1 MANVNDS
8 NTAID
13 IESGENTLSNEQNIQ
28 TAATPVTTA
37 VTASTGQKS
46 IIEATEASAIASG
59 NNIYI
64 NQGNA
69 LKQIDYDLL
78 ADAILN
84 KLSSKT
90 YSSLTTLDKTILG
103 ALSELNGKSARYRSY
118 NVEKPDIIDGL
129 ETIATWT
136 VVLRKVGLRTAS
148 ISFNIN
154 AHVNTLNSEIILFT
168 LPEEYRPLSNIFV
181 NYPTQEGFPALLA
194 INSNGNVSIY
204 LFNDSLV
211 YSNFICR
218 QHVMFFTSEI

>member
-46 IIEATEASAIASG
+46 IIEVTEGSSIASG
-59 NNIYI
+59 DNIYV

-90 YSSLTTLDKTILG
+90 YSSLTTSDKTILG
-103 ALSELNGKSARYRSY
+103 ALSELNSKSFFNRGGTALTSESDLNNYTDFGNYYCATTSDVALIK
-118 NVEKPDIIDGL
+118 NKPKGL
-129 ETIATWT
+129 YGAFSM
-136 VVLRKVGLRTAS
+136 K
-148 ISFNIN
+148 
-154 AHVNTLNSEIILFT
+154 
-168 LPEEYRPLSNIFV
+168 IFAG
-181 NYPTQEGFPALLA
+181 NGTEYPTQQMTDLDGNMWMRTLVEGEWRSWSRF
-194 INSNGNVSIY
+194 SNVK
-204 LFNDSLV
+204 DS
-211 YSNFICR
+211 
-218 QHVMFFTSEI
+218 